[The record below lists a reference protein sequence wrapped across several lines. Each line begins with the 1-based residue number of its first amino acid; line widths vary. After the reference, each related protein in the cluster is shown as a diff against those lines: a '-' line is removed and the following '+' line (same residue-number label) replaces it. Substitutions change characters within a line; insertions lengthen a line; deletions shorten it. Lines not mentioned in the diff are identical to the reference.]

1 MYFSRMMSLLGNQCP
16 VIVFSTRYALGIAN
30 RCEGGPDTFRYYG
43 LEKWIVHLAS
53 HV

>member
-1 MYFSRMMSLLGNQCP
+1 MYFSQMTSLLGNQCP
-16 VIVFSTRYALGIAN
+16 VIVFSTQYSLGVAN
-30 RCEGGPDTFRYYG
+30 RCEGGPDTFCSYG